1 MPSNEDFS
9 VSILVG
15 DTVLPEYVRGGVCY
29 VECDFFSPF
38 SFKQKTEERVGDEIE
53 TQEQPVTPFSICI
66 SAKPGHRSYHH
77 FYYRVFIDGQKVTSR
92 SIQQGENKLIKGFR
106 DGIMVKEFL
115 FSMPSL
121 KQSQSEAP
129 SPDRVGWI
137 DVECW
142 DATLKTTKTSVRN
155 RKLDF
160 TSGSKKDSMRITQG
174 KYLMTTT
181 KAGRVL
187 QLKNAYRSTDYWDL
201 HSLRSKLSIK
211 YVTAQDLR
219 DMGIAVVPIPYPS
232 HLRHSQ
238 GRDLGGQSVDLSQ
251 GLAGT
256 AYDSQG
262 SNGKETG
269 EEKIIVDSNIVT
281 LDGNNDPGISDRV
294 KEDVEVMSQSSG
306 SSVEN
311 VKVKKEATFLGT
323 DIVIDLCDLDDHE
336 DLTTSK
342 VIVLD

>member
-15 DTVLPEYVRGGVCY
+15 DTILPEYLRAGMCY

-38 SFKQKTEERVGDEIE
+38 SFKQKTEEKVGDEIE

-66 SAKPGHRSYHH
+66 SAKPGLSAYQHY
-77 FYYRVFIDGQKVTSR
+77 YYRVFIDGQKVTSR
-92 SIQQGENKLIKGFR
+92 SIQQGENKIIKGFR

-129 SPDRVGWI
+129 SSDRVGWI

-142 DATLKTTKTSVRN
+142 NATLKATKRSVRN
-155 RKLDF
+155 RRLDF
-160 TSGSKKDSMRITQG
+160 TSGSKKDSLRITQG
-174 KYLMTTT
+174 KYMMTTT

-201 HSLRSKLSIK
+201 NSLRSKLSIK

-219 DMGIAVVPIPYPS
+219 DMGVAVIPIPYPA
-232 HLRHSQ
+232 HLPHNQ
-238 GRDLGGQSVDLSQ
+238 GRELRGQSVDLSQ

-256 AYDSQG
+256 EYDTKG
-262 SNGKETG
+262 GNREETG
-269 EEKIIVDSNIVT
+269 EKIIVDSNIVT
-281 LDGNNDPGISDRV
+281 LDGNNDPGSLDSV
-294 KEDVEVMSQSSG
+294 KEDVEVTSQRSG
-306 SSVEN
+306 TSNET

-323 DIVIDLCDLDDHE
+323 DIVIDLCDLDDQE
-336 DLTTSK
+336 DLTSSK